1 MSLISVKNLITLCG
15 VKALLQRCR
24 DLKKLT
30 LPFDTS
36 VLDSIPE
43 IPSTPSLRHGLR
55 EWDITGSLVTPDT
68 LGPVIAILSWVFFD
82 MWDVKS
88 RSTTEFD
95 MELEDSEVLPHT
107 LGRVARRDLH
117 HDA

>member
-1 MSLISVKNLITLCG
+1 M
-15 VKALLQRCR
+15 
-24 DLKKLT
+24 
-30 LPFDTS
+30 
-36 VLDSIPE
+36 LDSIPE
-43 IPSTPSLRHGLR
+43 IPPTPSLRHGLR
-55 EWDITGSLVTPDT
+55 DITGSLVTPDT

-95 MELEDSEVLPHT
+95 MDMMELEDSEVLPHT